1 MPASAI
7 HRELILP
14 NPRGSNGERQH
25 GPLGLA
31 ITSPHVSWLELHRR
45 RDGSIRSYLGATS
58 PWELNLTFSALQG
71 SVPGACIGSET
82 TCPIDPLYASAGL
95 LLRAL
100 PQERSHY
107 WPVRRAKDDDRA
119 GTLVRTLAA
128 RELRGHELVLQVL
141 FRRSRFWE
149 FGFLGSSYETFLA
162 QKAESADRTVLSIM
176 HARKSEPPYHVEIR
190 AGILGPQPEY
200 SYGALHSWVGSWTS
214 ARGNPWWSLVPVK
227 ERDRGRFFTAFRD
240 HDIARFHNRKSRRN
254 VSAAELAC
262 VLPIPWRD
270 HHPEV
275 AYAGA
280 PSGRVPLDLSAQTVG
295 RGEVLIGSTG
305 GAPVR
310 LPEQW
315 NHLAILGRT
324 QTGKSSFALNL
335 ALQVLEKWSD
345 ARVVV
350 MEPTGELIRS
360 IVARIDPMHAM
371 PAVEV
376 DPAHPTFDREGT
388 AMVAVPINPLA
399 PTTNASADLIERE
412 RRQEVVVG
420 GILQAFR
427 CAWGAESIGGRAEF
441 VLRAVLQGL
450 LSTERSNLVDA
461 YYLLSDKKALA
472 RFVRDVPSGP
482 LRPFLENHLP
492 RMDYAIT
499 ISSLDKLGKI
509 ATNPLLRVALCQR
522 TPVPFDRLLENRLVL
537 LNLSKGALGA
547 DGANFLGAIYLSQ
560 LWGAV
565 QRVGRPEKPLF
576 LVVDE
581 AQNYPIPVLAEMLSE
596 GRKFGLHVVL
606 VTQYL
611 DRVSDGLRTALLGN
625 VDTWAFFPL
634 GAEDSGTAWRIAN
647 GQRHGWTPQDFAE
660 GLTPRQFALV
670 RSGTLLKVDAVP
682 VRSPSLASH
691 ELAELVRSSSRRY
704 ARPEDSKAS
713 SWLVGQEEVE
723 GLAQSLSKGPRTRE
737 ELAEST
743 PLPPETLGA
752 ALARSTGA
760 GDVVRDAS
768 DGRFHL
774 TARGSVHL
782 RALQSRRNEGEE
794 HVETLTE
801 LAMFLEARGIAL
813 SVPKQVAGV
822 LMPDGQFHWGDA
834 IYNVEVECSTLAKA
848 SDQVVRNVKK
858 ARSAGYRA
866 LIVLPDQIRVPRTLA
881 VLEEAFPG
889 LRLWTDGIGVL
900 WKTGRGAFQPVRASG
915 TTVWRFLDMGADA
928 QHDTRVQELGESLPA
943 LVPTDPFRELV
954 RAAISDLVSTGRFR
968 VTTQEI
974 FAVLPPVEQERRT
987 DEQVGAALRGLGC
1000 PHTRVRSDG
1009 RRVRVYDLTP
1019 VVRPAN
1025 GNPAGPP
1032 LANDPGG
1039 PGRWS
1044 IESPSEGG
1052 KAGPADRGG
1061 PAD

>member
-1 MPASAI
+1 MPGATV

-14 NPRGSNGERQH
+14 NPTGSASERPH
-25 GPLGLA
+25 GPSGIA
-31 ITSPHVSWLELHRR
+31 ISSPHVSWLELHRR
-45 RDGSIRSYLGATS
+45 RDGTIRYYLGAST
-58 PWELNLTFSALQG
+58 PWDLSLTFSALQG
-71 SVPGACIGSET
+71 SIPGVSLGVDAP
-82 TCPIDPLYASAGL
+82 CPIDPLYASAGL
-95 LLRAL
+95 LLRAY
-100 PQERSHY
+100 PRERSHY
-107 WPVRRAKDDDRA
+107 WPIRRAKDDDRA
-119 GTLVRTLAA
+119 GMLVRTLAA
-128 RELRGHELVLQVL
+128 REIRGHELVLQLL
-141 FRRSRFWE
+141 FRRTRYWE
-149 FGFLGSSYETFLA
+149 FGFLSSSYDTFLA
-162 QKAESADRTVLSIM
+162 EKGGTADKAVLSMM
-176 HARKSEPPYHVEIR
+176 HARKSEPPYHAEIR
-190 AGILGPQPEY
+190 AGILGPRPEY
-200 SYGALHSWVGSWTS
+200 SYGALHSWIGSWTS
-214 ARGNPWWSLVPVK
+214 VRGNPWWSLEHAR
-227 ERDRGRFFTAFRD
+227 ERERGRFFAAMRD
-240 HDIARFHNRKSRRN
+240 HDLTRFRARKSRRN
-254 VSAAELAC
+254 VSAAELAS

-275 AYAGA
+275 SYAGA
-280 PSGRVPLDLSAQTVG
+280 PRGRVPLDLSAEAAG
-295 RGEVLIGSTG
+295 RGEVVVGAAGSS
-305 GAPVR
+305 PVR
-310 LPEQW
+310 LPEKW

-335 ALQVLEKWSD
+335 VLQVLEKHPG
-345 ARVVV
+345 ANVVV

-360 IVARIDPMHAM
+360 IVHRIDAKHAM

-376 DPAHPTFDREGT
+376 DPAHPTFDRDGT

-399 PTTNASADLIERE
+399 SPTDASADPIERE

-427 CAWGAESIGGRAEF
+427 CAWGPESIGGRAEF

-450 LSTERSNLVDA
+450 LSSERSNLVDA

-472 RFVRDVPSGP
+472 RFVRDMPSGP

-492 RMDYAIT
+492 RMDYSIT

-522 TPVPFDRLLENRLVL
+522 SPAPFDRLLENRLLL

-611 DRVSDGLRTALLGN
+611 DRVAVGLRTALLGN

-647 GQRHGWTPQDFAE
+647 GQRHGWTPQDFVE

-670 RSGTLLKVDAVP
+670 RSGTLLKIDAVP
-682 VRSPSLASH
+682 VRPPSAASN

-704 ARPEDSKAS
+704 ARSEDSKAS

-723 GLAQSLSKGPRTRE
+723 GVAQSLAKGPRTRE
-737 ELAEST
+737 ELAEAT
-743 PLPPETLGA
+743 PLPPEALEA
-752 ALARSTGA
+752 ALARSTGV

-768 DGRFHL
+768 DGKFHL

-782 RALQSRRNEGEE
+782 RALQGRRNEGEE

-801 LAMFLEARGIAL
+801 FAMFLEARGISL

-822 LMPDGQFHWGDA
+822 LMPDGQFQWGDA
-834 IYNVEVECSTLAKA
+834 IYNVEVESSTLTKA

-858 ARSAGYRA
+858 ARSAAHRV
-866 LIVLPDQIRVPRTLA
+866 LIVLPDRSCVQRTLA
-881 VLEEAFPG
+881 VLEAAFPG
-889 LRLWTDGIGVL
+889 LRLWTDGVGVV
-900 WKTGRGAFQPVRASG
+900 WKEGRATFRPFQATRSEP
-915 TTVWRFLDMGADA
+915 WPFLDVGGVHEPISADA
-928 QHDTRVQELGESLPA
+928 FVSSGPSVVSD
-943 LVPTDPFRELV
+943 TDPLV
-954 RAAISDLVSTGRFR
+954 AHLRRTIQGWVSTGKIEVTSSELISSLPSSERSQCSDER
-968 VTTQEI
+968 VG
-974 FAVLPPVEQERRT
+974 R
-987 DEQVGAALRGLGC
+987 ALRVLGID
-1000 PHTRVRSDG
+1000 S
-1009 RRVRVYDLTP
+1009 RRVKSNGTRYRVYALT
-1019 VVRPAN
+1019 
-1025 GNPAGPP
+1025 GK
-1032 LANDPGG
+1032 DPMRG
-1039 PGRWS
+1039 PGS
-1044 IESPSEGG
+1044 ENGQAAGTSGSSNQVPKFPSENNLPGLRD
-1052 KAGPADRGG
+1052 PVD
-1061 PAD
+1061 PDD